1 MMSIL
6 TLESVAPW
14 APHPA
19 AAPLTE
25 RGKDVLAAAANG
37 TRTCIGGGQLTYS
50 GVETG
55 KTYGIRVEAGFA
67 DLERVQDMLR
77 CEIYWGT
84 LPADDPRN
92 GHQEVVSWDYLV
104 PESVAGDSIRFGRV
118 LSAPEGTDR
127 LTLRYTFRWSVKGSV
142 DWHFPEIDLAELTAV
157 GTEPVNIC
165 VVTGRRE
172 DRGGP
177 YKTIQENIDFY
188 LPLCQQASDDLKPD
202 LIVLP
207 EIALQW
213 GIPGSPLDQAVPA
226 PGPETA
232 PFAELARQ
240 DGVHLLLGLLE
251 RDGDAVHNSAVLIG
265 PDGSIEGKYR
275 KVHLAVGGEME
286 TGILPGDDFP
296 VFDTAIGRIGCNIC
310 MDSSAAESSRMIGLN
325 GADFLLLP
333 IMGDHRAWHPEN
345 HVWDPERFKGIMMTR
360 AVDNQLCMVVAV
372 NRAQGSCIIDRTG
385 HVLAW
390 NDGDRPYVS
399 ATVNLSDGFRPSNK
413 GCYRSTNWMQRRPH
427 VYAAFVEPENVG
439 GLLAQEY

>member
-1 MMSIL
+1 MSDLRI
-6 TLESVAPW
+6 ESVMPW
-14 APHPA
+14 APHPT
-19 AAPLTE
+19 AAPLSE
-25 RGKDVLAAAANG
+25 RRDDLLVVAANG
-37 TRTCIGGGQLTYS
+37 TRTCIGGWQLVYS
-50 GVETG
+50 GVVAGET
-55 KTYGIRVEAGFA
+55 YSIQVDAGFA
-67 DLERVQDMLR
+67 DLDRVQDQLR
-77 CEIYWGT
+77 CELYWGE
-84 LPADDPRN
+84 LPADEPRN
-92 GHQEVVSWDYLV
+92 GHREVVSWDYLV
-104 PESVAGDSIRFGRV
+104 PESGSDDSTRFTRIV
-118 LSAPEGTDR
+118 KAPEGADR
-127 LTLRYTFRWSVKGSV
+127 LTLRYTLRWSRAGSAH
-142 DWHFPEIDLAELTAV
+142 WHLPQIDRSEAAEA
-157 GTEPVNIC
+157 ESAPVRIC
-165 VVTGRRE
+165 VVTGRSE
-172 DRGGP
+172 DRQGP
-177 YKTIQENIDFY
+177 YRTIEENIDFY
-188 LPLCQQASDDLKPD
+188 LPLCRQTCAEATPD

-213 GIPGSPLDQAVPA
+213 GLEGSPLDLAVPA

-232 PFAELARQ
+232 PFAELARRC
-240 DGVHLLLGLLE
+240 GVYLLLGLLE

-265 PDGSIEGKYR
+265 PDGTIVGKYR

-296 VFDTAIGRIGCNIC
+296 VFDTAIGRVGCNIC

-372 NRAQGSCIIDRTG
+372 NRARGTCIIDRTG

-399 ATVNLSDGFRPSNK
+399 ATVVLNDGFRPANK

-427 VYAAFVEPENVG
+427 AYSAFVDPDNLG
-439 GLLAQEY
+439 GLLPREY